1 MGRGTR
7 AGDSNGSARK
17 PGATTVGQ
25 AFDRRT
31 LPLRARAALAA
42 AIAQVTDEAFDDWA
56 LLVTELR
63 EARRREREADGATDE
78 PLAGIGWAALAEQT
92 SLADSLP
99 ERYVDRYSPVFLK
112 HFALCLFTVAWKL
125 AQPDWIR
132 PACVAEELALRAI
145 VRRAEGVLEMEG
157 QPPFDFGDFED
168 MAFDDLDVE
177 YLFTPAL
184 DGIDDSPVGDQ
195 LGMASLAFADWFRAF
210 GGGAPP
216 YSAVHPYASDDPAAV
231 Y

>member
-1 MGRGTR
+1 MEQ
-7 AGDSNGSARK
+7 GDTTSGSRGSARK

-25 AFDRRT
+25 AFDRRA
-31 LPLRARAALAA
+31 LPPRARVALAA
-42 AIAQVTDEAFDDWA
+42 ALAQITDEAFDDWA
-56 LLVTELR
+56 LLVAELR
-63 EARRREREADGATDE
+63 ETRRRQRAAGGATDE
-78 PLAGIGWAALAEQT
+78 PPAGIGWAALAEQT
-92 SLADSLP
+92 SLADYLP
-99 ERYVDRYSPVFLK
+99 GQYLDRYSPIFLK
-112 HFALCLFTVAWKL
+112 RFALCLFTVAWKL
-125 AQPDWIR
+125 AQPAWIR

-145 VRRAEGVLEMEG
+145 VRRAEAVPELED

-168 MAFDDLDVE
+168 LAFDDLDVA
-177 YLFTPAL
+177 YLFSPAL

-195 LGMASLAFADWFRAF
+195 LGMASLAFGDWFRAF